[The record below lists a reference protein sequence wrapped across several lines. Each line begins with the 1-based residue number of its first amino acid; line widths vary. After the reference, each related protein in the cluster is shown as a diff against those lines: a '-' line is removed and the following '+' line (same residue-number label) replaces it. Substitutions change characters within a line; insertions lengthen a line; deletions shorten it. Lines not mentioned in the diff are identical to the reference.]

1 MANRPFGR
9 VVNVLVGALAAASA
23 ALLPLSASADDGQA
37 PLLLSERSFATG
49 DWSFIVQGQGP
60 TAVIDET
67 RLKVTLPADSSQSPL
82 SGIIQAGAASRC
94 QVRGDFDMSIRFRLT
109 VWPSN
114 SGVQV
119 LLGDGQLQDIVAR
132 SSEPA
137 VGPETYLAFFPPY
150 AASVSTTDISG
161 KLRLART
168 GATVSGY
175 YLSDDGWARLL
186 TAPAQ
191 TGDAY
196 IVFFAWSNDNRFQHQ
211 EVQATFSDFRL
222 ARGQLICP

>member
-1 MANRPFGR
+1 MASRRFGR
-9 VVNVLVGALAAASA
+9 VVNVLVGALAAAYA
-23 ALLPLSASADDGQA
+23 ALLPLSVSADDGQA
-37 PLLLSERSFATG
+37 PLVLSERSFTAG

-67 RLKVTLPADSSQSPL
+67 RLTMTLPADSSQSPL

-94 QVRGDFDMSIRFRLT
+94 QVRGDFDMSIRFRLN
-109 VWPSN
+109 VWPAN

-132 SSEPA
+132 SSEPSGA
-137 VGPETYLAFFPPY
+137 LETYLAFFPPY
-150 AASVSTTDISG
+150 AASVSTTDTSG

-175 YLSDDGWARLL
+175 YLTDDGWVRLL
-186 TAPAQ
+186 TGPAQ

-196 IVFFAWSNDNRFQHQ
+196 IVFFAWSNDSRFQHQ

-222 ARGQLICP
+222 AQGQLICP